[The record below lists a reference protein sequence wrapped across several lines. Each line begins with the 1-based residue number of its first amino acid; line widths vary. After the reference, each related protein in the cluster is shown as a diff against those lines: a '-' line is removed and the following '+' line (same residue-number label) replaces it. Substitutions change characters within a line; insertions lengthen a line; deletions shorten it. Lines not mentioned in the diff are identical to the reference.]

1 VNCVEHFSLWP
12 VEKNWIF
19 FSLFAFSMQLS
30 EDCVDLFDE
39 MFFLVELPS
48 KILMGMQILGLMAL
62 DINKFA
68 EVIDLKD
75 KILIEAGISAFF

>member
-1 VNCVEHFSLWP
+1 